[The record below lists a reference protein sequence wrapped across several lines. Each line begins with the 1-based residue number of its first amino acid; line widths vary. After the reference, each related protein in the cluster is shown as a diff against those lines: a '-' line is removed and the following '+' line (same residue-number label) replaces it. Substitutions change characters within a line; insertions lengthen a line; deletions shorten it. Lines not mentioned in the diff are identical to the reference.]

1 MDTPLIISG
10 AGHLGLIMFLLF
22 GGVFTRAPEPEIRS
36 AEVTVMSEEEFAALT
51 RPETGEV
58 EPPPMIEA
66 EEPAAAVDPDAP
78 EDQPPPEQPRTVDP
92 APRPEPQP
100 VPEPDPEPAPDPA
113 PEPDPEPAPEPDL
126 PQAEES
132 VPDAAPRVAPEPT
145 PEPPVEAETAET
157 PERAVLPDPAEQAER
172 VEETAPAAPP
182 EATTEIVTEAE
193 EPTARAPTSSGR
205 PRTRPERLAA
215 APPEPEP
222 EPDEPP
228 AAAPQTEGRTA
239 AARSD
244 AVQDAVNDTIAGL
257 EQRLEQG
264 MLEGAPAGPPL
275 SQGEQEAFKLQVRR
289 CWNVD
294 VGSEAA
300 SVSVT
305 IGFDMTPDNRVV
317 SSSLEQVA
325 VSGGSGSAQRT
336 AYEWGRRAIL
346 RCQVEGGGYDLPVDK
361 YPQWQHI
368 EVTFNPRDMRVR

>member
-1 MDTPLIISG
+1 M
-10 AGHLGLIMFLLF
+10 
-22 GGVFTRAPEPEIRS
+22 
-36 AEVTVMSEEEFAALT
+36 
-51 RPETGEV
+51 
-58 EPPPMIEA
+58 
-66 EEPAAAVDPDAP
+66 
-78 EDQPPPEQPRTVDP
+78 
-92 APRPEPQP
+92 
-100 VPEPDPEPAPDPA
+100 
-113 PEPDPEPAPEPDL
+113 
-126 PQAEES
+126 
-132 VPDAAPRVAPEPT
+132 
-145 PEPPVEAETAET
+145 
-157 PERAVLPDPAEQAER
+157 
-172 VEETAPAAPP
+172 
-182 EATTEIVTEAE
+182 
-193 EPTARAPTSSGR
+193 
-205 PRTRPERLAA
+205 
-215 APPEPEP
+215 
-222 EPDEPP
+222 
-228 AAAPQTEGRTA
+228 
-239 AARSD
+239 
-244 AVQDAVNDTIAGL
+244 NDTIAGL